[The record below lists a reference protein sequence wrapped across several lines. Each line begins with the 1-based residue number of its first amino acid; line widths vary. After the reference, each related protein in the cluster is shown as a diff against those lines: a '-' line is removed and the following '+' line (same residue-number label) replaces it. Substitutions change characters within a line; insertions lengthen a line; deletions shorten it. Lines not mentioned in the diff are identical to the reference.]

1 MSRLAVDK
9 IVGANTESKI
19 DIPGHVV
26 QVQSTMITGAI
37 THDQTTVKDITGL
50 NVDIAPNSTSN
61 KVLITVCI
69 GACGRD
75 GNGDLVFNI
84 VRDSTSIA
92 IGDTG
97 TYKASFVIRASSEV
111 SGGISFTVLDSPAT
125 TSTVNYKVTV
135 QQTGSGNLK
144 VGGRQPDTAFASP
157 CTITAQ
163 EIAA

>member
-26 QVQSTMITGAI
+26 QVQSTMITGTI

>member
-26 QVQSTMITGAI
+26 QVQSTMITGTI

-50 NVDIAPNSTSN
+50 NVNIAPNSTSN

-157 CTITAQ
+157 CTMTAQ

>member
-26 QVQSTMITGAI
+26 QVQSTMITGTI
-37 THDQTTVKDITGL
+37 THDQTSVKDITGL
-50 NVDIAPNSTSN
+50 NVNIAPNSTSN